1 MDLAYIFLAEAAAAG
16 EGKFFAFGGGVNY
29 LHTPGFPANLPSLAV
44 VVGVRLLP
52 EEIHRDHLA
61 EIRGISPNGEAF
73 FRESTIQLLAVPIPG
88 HPDLPS
94 LSIVVFNFRGLQL
107 SSPGTYTF
115 VLSVDSRELGRVSF
129 SCHIAPPEEQKSTN
143 LSG

>member
-16 EGKFFAFGGGVNY
+16 DGKFFAFGGGVHY
-29 LHTPGFPANLPSLAV
+29 LHTPGFPTTLSSIAV
-44 VVGVRLLP
+44 VVGVHLLP
-52 EEIHRDHLA
+52 EEIHPDHRVEL
-61 EIRGISPNGEAF
+61 RGISPNGEAF
-73 FRESTIQLLAVPIPG
+73 FRESTTPLPAAPIPG
-88 HPDLPS
+88 RLDLPL

-129 SCHIAPPEEQKSTN
+129 SCHIAPPAEQNPAN
-143 LSG
+143 LSE